1 MTLGESSGGS
11 RMIRLKKDL
20 KDCKDTL
27 DRLYKDVKSL
37 TVEFV
42 VFKQI
47 VIDIISTWASHL
59 DAGKKEEIKSDIE
72 KQISTAVSE
81 ITQKLN
87 NIQKK

>member
-1 MTLGESSGGS
+1 
-11 RMIRLKKDL
+11 MIRLKKDL

-27 DRLYKDVKSL
+27 DSLYKDVKAL

-59 DAGKKEEIKSDIE
+59 DADKKEEIKSDIE
-72 KQISTAVSE
+72 QQISTAVSE

-87 NIQKK
+87 DTQKKLNRYERYEA